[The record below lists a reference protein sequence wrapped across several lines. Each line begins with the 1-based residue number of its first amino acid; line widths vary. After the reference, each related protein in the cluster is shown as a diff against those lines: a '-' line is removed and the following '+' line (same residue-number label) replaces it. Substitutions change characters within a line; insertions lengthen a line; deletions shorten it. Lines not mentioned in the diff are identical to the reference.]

1 MIDVNLKSQLKNI
14 DVTKL
19 KFKNGKTYGQVMAE
33 EANRLRDCIQRRL
46 DEYMRTHPYRYGG
59 VRAATYERTGALQN
73 SLKVDDILSLKV
85 TGKTMSLD
93 IYFDDSGYHQS
104 GDGIQGWNGNGE
116 TVNTAYL
123 LNYGYEVD
131 KDVWFK
137 DIPYFGYRPAGHF
150 IEDGIADFEANN
162 PYGIKIKVHKPNG
175 YKV

>member
-1 MIDVNLKSQLKNI
+1 MIDVDLKSQLKSI

-19 KFKNGKTYGQVMAE
+19 KFKNGKTYSQVMIE
-33 EANRLRDCIQRRL
+33 ETNRLKNCIQARL
-46 DEYMRTHPYRYGG
+46 DEYMNSYQPKIYK
-59 VRAATYERTGALQN
+59 RTGALQN
-73 SLKVDDILSLKV
+73 SLKVDDILNLKV

-104 GDGIQGWNGNGE
+104 GNGIQGWDGNGE

-123 LNYGYEVD
+123 LNYGYEV
-131 KDVWFK
+131 KEDVWLK

-150 IEDGIADFEANN
+150 IEDGIADFEMSN

>member
-1 MIDVNLKSQLKNI
+1 MINVDLKSQLKRI

-19 KFKNGKTYGQVMAE
+19 KFKNGKTYSQVMVE
-33 EANRLRDCIQRRL
+33 EATRLRDCIQARL
-46 DEYMRTHPYRYGG
+46 DEYMNSYQPKIYK
-59 VRAATYERTGALQN
+59 RTGALQN
-73 SLKVDDILSLKV
+73 SLKVDDILNLKV

-93 IYFDDSGYHQS
+93 IYFDSSGYHQS
-104 GDGIQGWNGNGE
+104 GDGIQGWDGNGE

-123 LNYGYEVD
+123 LNYGYEV
-131 KDVWFK
+131 KEDVWFK

-150 IEDGIADFEANN
+150 IEDGIADFEMNN

>member
-1 MIDVNLKSQLKNI
+1 MNLKNQLKGI

-19 KFKNGKTYGQVMAE
+19 KFKNGKTYGQVMVE
-33 EANRLRDCIQRRL
+33 ETNRLRDCIQARL
-46 DEYMRTHPYRYGG
+46 DGYMNSYQPKIYN
-59 VRAATYERTGALQN
+59 RTGTLQN
-73 SLKVDDILSLKV
+73 SLKVDDILNLKV

-104 GDGIQGWNGNGE
+104 GDGIQGWDGNGE

-123 LNYGYEVD
+123 LNYGYEV
-131 KDVWFK
+131 KEDVWFK

-150 IEDGIADFEANN
+150 IEDGIADFEASN
-162 PYGIKIKVHKPNG
+162 PYGIKIQVHKPNG

>member
-1 MIDVNLKSQLKNI
+1 MSLVTQLKNI
-14 DVTKL
+14 DVRTL
-19 KFKNGKTYGQVMAE
+19 KFKNGKTYEQVMRE
-33 EANRLRDCIQRRL
+33 EVNRLYKCIQNRL
-46 DEYMRTHPYRYGG
+46 DEYMLSYNPKLYQ
-59 VRAATYERTGALQN
+59 RTGALQD
-73 SLKVDDILSLKV
+73 SLKVDDILNLKV

-104 GDGIQGWNGNGE
+104 GDGIKGWDGNGD

-123 LNYGYEVD
+123 LNYGYEVK

-150 IEDGIADFEANN
+150 IEDGIADFEKNN

>member
-1 MIDVNLKSQLKNI
+1 MINVDLKSQLKNI

-19 KFKNGKTYGQVMAE
+19 KFKNGKTYGQVMVE
-33 EANRLRDCIQRRL
+33 ETNRLRDCIQARL
-46 DEYMRTHPYRYGG
+46 DAYMNSYHPKIYS
-59 VRAATYERTGALQN
+59 RTGALQN
-73 SLKVDDILSLKV
+73 SLKVDDILNLKV

-93 IYFDDSGYHQS
+93 IYFDDNGYHRL
-104 GDGIQGWNGNGE
+104 GDGIQGWDGNGE

-123 LNYGYEVD
+123 LNYGYKVE

-150 IEDGIADFEANN
+150 IEDGIADFEKNN

>member
-1 MIDVNLKSQLKNI
+1 MINLDLKSQLKRI

-19 KFKNGKTYGQVMAE
+19 KFKNGKTYAQVMVE
-33 EANRLRDCIQRRL
+33 EVNRLRDCIQARL
-46 DEYMRTHPYRYGG
+46 DDYLRTYPYRYSG
-59 VRAATYERTGALQN
+59 ANPTYKRTGALQN
-73 SLKVDDILSLKV
+73 SLKVDDILNLKV

-93 IYFDDSGYHQS
+93 IYFDDSGYHRS
-104 GDGIQGWNGNGE
+104 GDGIQGWDGNGE

-123 LNYGYEVD
+123 LNYGYEV
-131 KDVWFK
+131 KEDVWFK

-150 IEDGIADFEANN
+150 IEDGIADFEMSN